1 MVNCFYGIRVRKTL
15 NSGKPLKGKPFEYKR
30 ELSKVIIDTQTH
42 THTHTQT
49 LLYRKTCV
57 WDTAV

>member
-42 THTHTQT
+42 AHIH
-49 LLYRKTCV
+49 
-57 WDTAV
+57 ANSFIP